1 LLLWTREVLTMSTKF
16 ITAALVIAGHQS
28 LAMAADG
35 AARLP
40 VEDFRPLLV
49 KAIDSPEGAAYGILI
64 GKMAEALTERVKATS
79 PILIDVTTVRRYK
92 QEGCSR
98 LNVRFAQD
106 GVVLPGTDK
115 PRRQTFDLGLNYCRD
130 GQPPKSLA

>member
-1 LLLWTREVLTMSTKF
+1 MLKNACLAVAFGALAS
-16 ITAALVIAGHQS
+16 AAL
-28 LAMAADG
+28 AADG
-35 AARLP
+35 VPRLP

-49 KAIDSPEGAAYGILI
+49 KAIESSDGTAFGILI
-64 GKMAEALTERVKATS
+64 GPMAEALTTKMKATS
-79 PILIDVTTVRRYK
+79 PILIDVTTLRRYK
-92 QEGCSR
+92 QAGCSR

-115 PRRQTFDLGLNYCRD
+115 PRHQTFDLGLNYCRD

>member
-1 LLLWTREVLTMSTKF
+1 MLLKNASIGVAIGALASV
-16 ITAALVIAGHQS
+16 AA
-28 LAMAADG
+28 AADG

-49 KAIDSPEGAAYGILI
+49 KAIESSDGTAFGILI
-64 GKMAEALTERVKATS
+64 GPMAEALTTRMKATS
-79 PILIDVTTVRRYK
+79 PILIDVTTLRRYK
-92 QEGCSR
+92 QAGCSR
-98 LNVRFAQD
+98 LNVRFSQD

-115 PRRQTFDLGLNYCRD
+115 PRNQTFDLGLNYCRD

>member
-1 LLLWTREVLTMSTKF
+1 MLTMKLKYASV
-16 ITAALVIAGHQS
+16 AAAIAV
-28 LAMAADG
+28 LASAATAADG
-35 AARLP
+35 VARLP

-49 KAIDSPEGAAYGILI
+49 KAIESPDGAAFGILI
-64 GKMAEALTERVKATS
+64 GPMAEALTTKMKATS
-79 PILIDVTTVRRYK
+79 PILIDVTTLRRYK
-92 QEGCSR
+92 QAGCSR

-115 PRRQTFDLGLNYCRD
+115 PRNQTFDLGLNYCRD